1 MQQATPQAAGSIA
14 DLVPPWPPRPSPA
27 TEQRVLEVLR
37 SGLWGST
44 QGSVVEAVNRRLAAV
59 HGVPS
64 AVCCAN
70 GTIAIALALKAAGV
84 GPGDEVIVPAYTFLA
99 TASAPAL
106 IGAIPVFAEIDPQTM
121 LLDAGDASRRISK
134 RTKAVVPVHIAG
146 AMAEAAAMRRALEGS
161 GVVVIE
167 DAAQAIGA
175 EHVEGKVGQ
184 LGDFATLS
192 FQTSKNVAAG
202 EGGAVLCRDEPRGRL
217 VWSLHNAGRE
227 RGGGWYQ
234 HDHFGWNLR
243 MPEIQGVIV
252 DAMLDELDVF
262 QTAREAGHRR
272 LAAMAKAEGLPLA
285 PVESARTIRHGRH
298 LMIWR
303 LDTARG
309 KPEQRA
315 RIVESLQAIGVH
327 ASAGYPPINRMPAVR
342 RGVVALGGAEP
353 AALPITEEAAQSTFW
368 LPQPV
373 LLAPEEAHRAVVDA
387 MMRALG

>member
-1 MQQATPQAAGSIA
+1 MTDAASIA
-14 DLVPPWPPRPSPA
+14 DLIPPWPPRPSAA
-27 TEQRVLEVLR
+27 TEQRVLEALR

-44 QGSVVEAVNRRLAAV
+44 QGRIVEAVNLRLAAA
-59 HGVPS
+59 HGVAS
-64 AVCCAN
+64 AVCCSN

-84 GPGDEVIVPAYTFLA
+84 GPGDEVVVPAYTFLA

-106 IGAIPVFAEIDPQTM
+106 IGAIPVFAEIDPATM
-121 LLDAGDASRRISK
+121 LLDAADAQRRMTK
-134 RTKAVVPVHIAG
+134 RTKAIVPVHIAG
-146 AMAEAAAMRRALEGS
+146 AVAEAGALRRALDGS
-161 GVVVIE
+161 NIAVIE

-175 EHVEGKVGQ
+175 EHAEGKVGQ

-202 EGGAVLCRDEPRGRL
+202 EGGAVLCRDAAQGRL

-234 HDHFGWNLR
+234 HDHLGWNLR
-243 MPEIQGVIV
+243 MPEVQGVLV
-252 DAMLDELDVF
+252 GAMLDELDALQVR
-262 QTAREAGHRR
+262 REAGHHR

-285 PVESARTIRHGRH
+285 PVESPRTVKHGRH

-303 LDTARG
+303 LDTARS
-309 KPEQRA
+309 KPDQRA
-315 RIVESLQAIGVH
+315 RIVAALQAIGVH

-342 RGVVALGGAEP
+342 KGIAALGGAAP
-353 AALPITEEAAQSTFW
+353 HDLPITEEAAQSTFW

-373 LLAPEEAHRAVVDA
+373 LLAPEPAHRAVVDA

>member
-1 MQQATPQAAGSIA
+1 MPNAAASIA
-14 DLVPPWPPRPSPA
+14 GLVPQWPPRPSAA
-27 TEQRVLEVLR
+27 TEQRVLEALR

-44 QGSVVEAVNRRLAAV
+44 QGSIVEAVNLRLAAL
-59 HGVPS
+59 HGAAS
-64 AVCCAN
+64 AVCCSN

-106 IGAIPVFAEIDPQTM
+106 IGAIPVFAEIDPATM
-121 LLDAGDASRRISK
+121 LLDPQDVKRRVTSRTR
-134 RTKAVVPVHIAG
+134 AVIPVHIAG
-146 AMAEAAAMRRALEGS
+146 AVAEAATIRRDLDGS
-161 GVVVIE
+161 GIVVIE

-175 EHVEGKVGQ
+175 EHAEGKVGQ

-202 EGGAVLCRDEPRGRL
+202 EGGAVLCRDEAHGRL

-234 HDHFGWNLR
+234 HDHLGWNLR
-243 MPEIQGVIV
+243 MPEVQGVLV
-252 DAMLDELDVF
+252 DAMLDELDAM
-262 QTAREAGHRR
+262 QRTREAGHRR
-272 LAAMAKAEGLPLA
+272 LAAMAAAEGLPLA
-285 PVESARTIRHGRH
+285 PVDSARTTKHGRH

-303 LDTARG
+303 LDTARS
-309 KPEQRA
+309 KPDQRA
-315 RIVESLQAIGVH
+315 RIVEALQAIGVH
-327 ASAGYPPINRMPAVR
+327 ASPGYPCLNRMPSVR
-342 RGVVALGGAEP
+342 KGVAALGGAPP
-353 AALPITEEAAQSTFW
+353 ADLPVTEEAAQSCFW

-373 LLAPEEAHRAVVDA
+373 LLAPEAAHRAVVDA